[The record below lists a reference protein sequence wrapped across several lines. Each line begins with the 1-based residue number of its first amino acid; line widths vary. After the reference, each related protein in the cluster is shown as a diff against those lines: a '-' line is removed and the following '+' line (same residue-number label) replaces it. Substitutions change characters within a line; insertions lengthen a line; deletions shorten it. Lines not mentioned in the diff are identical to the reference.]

1 MFRSSSYCIV
11 CSIIRLPYSNTI
23 QRFRYFIYLDF
34 QKAFDKVPHKR
45 LLKKLHAYGIRGQV
59 YEWIKEFLNKRQQ
72 RVTING
78 SKSDWRNVTSGIPQ
92 GSVLGPVLFLVFI
105 NDFPDVIEV
114 LLKLFADDAKVYNI
128 ISSLNDVQPLQRSVN
143 NAGVWSIDWEMLF
156 NIKKCHQLHVGHN
169 ETGYTYTMQ
178 THYGTHP
185 IEKVANEKD
194 LGVII
199 DSKLTFRDHITSKI
213 NLANRNLGI
222 IFRTFTFLDTEIFLT
237 LYKSLVRPHLEY
249 ATVVWSPLY
258 KKDRI
263 AIENVQR
270 RATRLVRAC
279 KNLSYPERLRKLG
292 LPTLEYRRQRADM
305 VQVYKILNDID
316 KVDKAKLF
324 SMATYNRTRG
334 HPLKLFKERPRLNV
348 RANSFSNRVTNT
360 WNQLPED
367 IVMAPSLN
375 AFKGRLNKYWSSH
388 PYKFTASC
396 YEPGTTTGFTMNYN
410 QNAPS
415 EVS

>member
-1 MFRSSSYCIV
+1 M
-11 CSIIRLPYSNTI
+11 
-23 QRFRYFIYLDF
+23 
-34 QKAFDKVPHKR
+34 
-45 LLKKLHAYGIRGQV
+45 
-59 YEWIKEFLNKRQQ
+59 
-72 RVTING
+72 
-78 SKSDWRNVTSGIPQ
+78 
-92 GSVLGPVLFLVFI
+92 
-105 NDFPDVIEV
+105 
-114 LLKLFADDAKVYNI
+114 
-128 ISSLNDVQPLQRSVN
+128 
-143 NAGVWSIDWEMLF
+143 
-156 NIKKCHQLHVGHN
+156 
-169 ETGYTYTMQ
+169 
-178 THYGTHP
+178 
-185 IEKVANEKD
+185 
-194 LGVII
+194 
-199 DSKLTFRDHITSKI
+199 
-213 NLANRNLGI
+213 
-222 IFRTFTFLDTEIFLT
+222 
-237 LYKSLVRPHLEY
+237 
-249 ATVVWSPLY
+249 WSPLY

-334 HPLKLFKERPRLNV
+334 HPLKLFKERVRLNV

-396 YEPGTTTGFTMNYN
+396 YEPGTTTGFTTNYN